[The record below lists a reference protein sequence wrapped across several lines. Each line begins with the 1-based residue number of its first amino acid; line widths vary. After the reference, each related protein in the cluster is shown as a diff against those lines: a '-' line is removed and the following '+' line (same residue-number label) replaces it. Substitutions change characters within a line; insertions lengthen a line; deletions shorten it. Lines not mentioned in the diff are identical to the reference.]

1 MKVIIRMGWHLVAP
15 WTPHADAIAATLRF
29 STLSQSPL
37 GVRVPATL
45 RPLRR
50 TGAAGLGAC
59 VPTTVPPRGTAF
71 HSSHAVGATGYSTP
85 RLLCAA
91 PPPAGLLW
99 SRYAGGA
106 PLALAGGPVALPSPP
121 FFLGSAGLMP
131 GAIGDLTRSASGYP
145 RPSRDLTRFARVR
158 GVWALSYL
166 RAVAVQAP
174 RAWAFLPQH
183 ADSSPL
189 RPSAGVVLASTRCH
203 PAFQAPNVLPAP
215 PFMRCRRGLMAPQ
228 QPRHEPGV
236 CTKKRPS
243 A

>member
-1 MKVIIRMGWHLVAP
+1 MASCSPL
-15 WTPHADAIAATLRF
+15 ATSCGRHCSTF
-29 STLSQSPL
+29 SLSSQVSRSPL
-37 GVRVPATL
+37 GVQHLPRGVFPS
-45 RPLRR
+45 R
-50 TGAAGLGAC
+50 TGAARLGAC
-59 VPTTVPPRGTAF
+59 VCLPRFPQT
-71 HSSHAVGATGYSTP
+71 VGATGYSTP
-85 RLLCAA
+85 RLLSAA

-99 SRYAGGA
+99 SWYAGGA
-106 PLALAGGPVALPSPP
+106 PLAVAGGPVALPSPP
-121 FFLGSAGLMP
+121 FFSGVGGVLCQGPSATLQGRLP
-131 GAIGDLTRSASGYP
+131 ATLAT
-145 RPSRDLTRFARVR
+145 RDLTRFARVR

-174 RAWAFLPQH
+174 RAWAMPQH
-183 ADSSPL
+183 AGSRPL

-236 CTKKRPS
+236 CAKKRPS

>member
-1 MKVIIRMGWHLVAP
+1 M
-15 WTPHADAIAATLRF
+15 
-29 STLSQSPL
+29 
-37 GVRVPATL
+37 
-45 RPLRR
+45 
-50 TGAAGLGAC
+50 
-59 VPTTVPPRGTAF
+59 PTTVSQT
-71 HSSHAVGATGYSTP
+71 VGATGCSTP
-85 RLLCAA
+85 RLLSAA
-91 PPPAGLLW
+91 PPPARLLW
-99 SRYAGGA
+99 SWYAGGA
-106 PLALAGGPVALPSPP
+106 PMLVAGGQSRCLRSP
-121 FFLGSAGLMP
+121 FFLGRRVLCQGPSATLQGRLP
-131 GAIGDLTRSASGYP
+131 ATLAT
-145 RPSRDLTRFARVR
+145 RDLTRFARVR

>member
-1 MKVIIRMGWHLVAP
+1 MCAYHGFPKP
-15 WTPHADAIAATLRF
+15 WVRLAIARRACFARRPRPLDIFGLICGRGPTGRSWGASRAAFAALFPGRRVLCQGPSATLQGR
-29 STLSQSPL
+29 P
-37 GVRVPATL
+37 PATL
-45 RPLRR
+45 
-50 TGAAGLGAC
+50 
-59 VPTTVPPRGTAF
+59 
-71 HSSHAVGATGYSTP
+71 AT
-85 RLLCAA
+85 
-91 PPPAGLLW
+91 
-99 SRYAGGA
+99 
-106 PLALAGGPVALPSPP
+106 
-121 FFLGSAGLMP
+121 
-131 GAIGDLTRSASGYP
+131 
-145 RPSRDLTRFARVR
+145 RDLTRFARVR